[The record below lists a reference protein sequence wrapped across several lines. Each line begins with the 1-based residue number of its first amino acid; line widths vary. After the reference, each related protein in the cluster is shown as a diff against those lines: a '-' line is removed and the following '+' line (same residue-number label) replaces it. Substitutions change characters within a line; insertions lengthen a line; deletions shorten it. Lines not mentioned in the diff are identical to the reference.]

1 MKKNRY
7 FDLKKNHFI
16 LSEIGIICSLLFL
29 IAATNINI
37 GSEKDSGITDQISI
51 VPEQII
57 DLPPVTP
64 PEKVPP
70 QKPMIFTPKPND
82 APIDIDIPDFPEF
95 GDFSEKLLVP
105 PKTDSPSE
113 DEDIVEFLPIMPT
126 IIGGQEALY
135 SKIKYPKIAQ
145 NIGIEGRV
153 HVQFIIDKQGR
164 VTDPEI
170 IRGVHPELDA
180 EVLRVIK
187 LVRFSP
193 GVQNGVLVKVKM
205 VQSVNF
211 KLKR

>member
-29 IAATNINI
+29 IAATNVNI
-37 GSEKDSGITDQISI
+37 GSEKDSGILEQPSI
-51 VPEQII
+51 DPARII

-64 PEKVPP
+64 PEKVAP

-82 APIDIDIPDFPEF
+82 TPIDIDIPDFPDF
-95 GDFSEKLLVP
+95 GDFADRLPVP
-105 PKTDSPSE
+105 PKTETSD
-113 DEDIVEFLPIMPT
+113 DEDIVDFLPIMPT

-135 SKIKYPKIAQ
+135 SKIKYPKVAQ

>member
-29 IAATNINI
+29 IAATNVNM
-37 GSEKDSGITDQISI
+37 GSENDSGILDQTS
-51 VPEQII
+51 VDPEKII

-64 PEKVPP
+64 PEKVAP
-70 QKPMIFTPKPND
+70 QRPMIFTPKPND
-82 APIDIDIPDFPEF
+82 TPLDIDIPDFPDF
-95 GDFSEKLLVP
+95 GDFTDRLPVP
-105 PKTDSPSE
+105 PKAETTD
-113 DEDIVEFLPIMPT
+113 DDDIVEFLPVMPT

-153 HVQFIIDKQGR
+153 HVQFIIDKQGK
-164 VTDPEI
+164 VINPEI
-170 IRGVHPELDA
+170 IRGVHPDLDA

-193 GVQNGVLVKVKM
+193 GVQNGTLVKVKM

>member
-29 IAATNINI
+29 IAATNVNI
-37 GSEKDSGITDQISI
+37 GSEKDSGILEQPSI
-51 VPEQII
+51 DPARII

-64 PEKVPP
+64 PEKV
-70 QKPMIFTPKPND
+70 
-82 APIDIDIPDFPEF
+82 
-95 GDFSEKLLVP
+95 
-105 PKTDSPSE
+105 
-113 DEDIVEFLPIMPT
+113 
-126 IIGGQEALY
+126 
-135 SKIKYPKIAQ
+135 AQ

>member
-7 FDLKKNHFI
+7 FDLKKNHFV

-29 IAATNINI
+29 IAATNVNI
-37 GSEKDSGITDQISI
+37 GSENDSGILDQTS
-51 VPEQII
+51 VDPEKII

-64 PEKVPP
+64 PEKVAP
-70 QKPMIFTPKPND
+70 QRPMIFTPKPND
-82 APIDIDIPDFPEF
+82 TPLDIDIPDFPDF
-95 GDFSEKLLVP
+95 GDFTDRLPVP
-105 PKTDSPSE
+105 PKAETTD
-113 DEDIVEFLPIMPT
+113 DDDIVEFLPVMPT

-153 HVQFIIDKQGR
+153 HVQFIIDKQGK
-164 VTDPEI
+164 VIDPEI

-193 GVQNGVLVKVKM
+193 GVQNGSLVKVKM

>member
-29 IAATNINI
+29 IAATNVNI
-37 GSEKDSGITDQISI
+37 GSENDSDILDQIS
-51 VPEQII
+51 VDPEQII

-64 PEKVPP
+64 PEKVAP

-82 APIDIDIPDFPEF
+82 TPMDIDIPDFPDF
-95 GDFSEKLLVP
+95 GDFADRIPVP
-105 PKTDSPSE
+105 PKTETTD
-113 DEDIVEFLPIMPT
+113 DDDIVEFLPIMPT

-153 HVQFIIDKQGR
+153 HVQFIIDKQGK
-164 VTDPEI
+164 VIDPEI

-193 GVQNGVLVKVKM
+193 GVQNGTLVKVKM

>member
-29 IAATNINI
+29 IAATNVNI
-37 GSEKDSGITDQISI
+37 GSENDSGILDQTS
-51 VPEQII
+51 VDPEKII

-64 PEKVPP
+64 PEKVAP
-70 QKPMIFTPKPND
+70 QRPMIFTPKPND
-82 APIDIDIPDFPEF
+82 TPLDIDIPDFPDF
-95 GDFSEKLLVP
+95 GDFTDRLPVP
-105 PKTDSPSE
+105 PKAETTD
-113 DEDIVEFLPIMPT
+113 DDDIVEFLPIMPT

-153 HVQFIIDKQGR
+153 HVQFIIDKQGK
-164 VTDPEI
+164 VINPEI

-193 GVQNGVLVKVKM
+193 GVQNGTLVKVKM

>member
-29 IAATNINI
+29 IAATNVNI
-37 GSEKDSGITDQISI
+37 GSENDSGILDQTS
-51 VPEQII
+51 VDPEKII

-64 PEKVPP
+64 PEKVAP
-70 QKPMIFTPKPND
+70 QRPMIFTPKPND
-82 APIDIDIPDFPEF
+82 TPLDIDIPDFPDF
-95 GDFSEKLLVP
+95 GDFTDRLPVP
-105 PKTDSPSE
+105 PKAETTD
-113 DEDIVEFLPIMPT
+113 DDDIVEFLPIMPT

-153 HVQFIIDKQGR
+153 HVQFIIDKQGK
-164 VTDPEI
+164 VIDPEI

-193 GVQNGVLVKVKM
+193 GVQNGTLVKVKM

>member
-29 IAATNINI
+29 IAATNVNI
-37 GSEKDSGITDQISI
+37 GSENDSGILDQTS
-51 VPEQII
+51 VDPEKII

-64 PEKVPP
+64 PEKVAP
-70 QKPMIFTPKPND
+70 QRPMIFTPKPND
-82 APIDIDIPDFPEF
+82 TPLDIDIPDFP
-95 GDFSEKLLVP
+95 DFDDFTDRLPVP
-105 PKTDSPSE
+105 PKAETTD
-113 DEDIVEFLPIMPT
+113 DDDIVEFLPVMPT

-153 HVQFIIDKQGR
+153 HVQFIIDKQGK
-164 VTDPEI
+164 VIDPKI

-193 GVQNGVLVKVKM
+193 GVQNGTLVKVKM

>member
-29 IAATNINI
+29 IAATNVNM
-37 GSEKDSGITDQISI
+37 GFENDSGILDQTS
-51 VPEQII
+51 VDPEKII

-64 PEKVPP
+64 PEKVAP
-70 QKPMIFTPKPND
+70 QRPMIFTPKPND
-82 APIDIDIPDFPEF
+82 TPLDIDIPDFPDF
-95 GDFSEKLLVP
+95 GDFTDRLPVP
-105 PKTDSPSE
+105 PKAETTD
-113 DEDIVEFLPIMPT
+113 DDDIVEFLPIMPT

-153 HVQFIIDKQGR
+153 HVQFIIDKQGK
-164 VTDPEI
+164 VIDPEI
-170 IRGVHPELDA
+170 IRGVHPDLDA

-193 GVQNGVLVKVKM
+193 GVQNGTLVKVKM

>member
-29 IAATNINI
+29 IAATNVNI
-37 GSEKDSGITDQISI
+37 GSENDSGILDQTS
-51 VPEQII
+51 VDPEQII
-57 DLPPVTP
+57 HLPPVTP
-64 PEKVPP
+64 PEKVAP
-70 QKPMIFTPKPND
+70 QRPMIFTPKPND
-82 APIDIDIPDFPEF
+82 TPLDIDIPDFPDF
-95 GDFSEKLLVP
+95 GDFTNRLPVP
-105 PKTDSPSE
+105 PKAETTD
-113 DEDIVEFLPIMPT
+113 DEDIVDFLPIMPT

-153 HVQFIIDKQGR
+153 HVQFIIDKQGK
-164 VTDPEI
+164 VIDPEI

-193 GVQNGVLVKVKM
+193 GVQNGTLVKVKM

>member
-29 IAATNINI
+29 IAATNVNI
-37 GSEKDSGITDQISI
+37 GSENDSGILDQTS
-51 VPEQII
+51 VDPEKII

-64 PEKVPP
+64 PEKVAP
-70 QKPMIFTPKPND
+70 QRPMIFTPKPND
-82 APIDIDIPDFPEF
+82 TPLDIDIPDFPDF
-95 GDFSEKLLVP
+95 GDFTDRLTVP
-105 PKTDSPSE
+105 PKAETTD
-113 DEDIVEFLPIMPT
+113 DDDIVEFLPVMPT

-153 HVQFIIDKQGR
+153 HVQFIIDKQGK
-164 VTDPEI
+164 VIDPEI

-193 GVQNGVLVKVKM
+193 GVQNGTLVKVKM

>member
-29 IAATNINI
+29 IAATNVNI
-37 GSEKDSGITDQISI
+37 GSENDSGILDQTS
-51 VPEQII
+51 VDPEKII

-64 PEKVPP
+64 PEKVAP
-70 QKPMIFTPKPND
+70 QRPMIFTPKPND
-82 APIDIDIPDFPEF
+82 TPLDIDIPDFPDF
-95 GDFSEKLLVP
+95 GDFTDRLPVP
-105 PKTDSPSE
+105 PKSETTD
-113 DEDIVEFLPIMPT
+113 DDDIVEFLPIMPT

-153 HVQFIIDKQGR
+153 HVQFIIDKQGK
-164 VTDPEI
+164 VIDPEI
-170 IRGVHPELDA
+170 IRGVHPDLDA

-193 GVQNGVLVKVKM
+193 GVQNGTLVKVKM

>member
-29 IAATNINI
+29 IAATNVNM
-37 GSEKDSGITDQISI
+37 GSENDSGILDQTS
-51 VPEQII
+51 VDPEKII

-64 PEKVPP
+64 PEKVAP
-70 QKPMIFTPKPND
+70 QRPMIFTPKPND
-82 APIDIDIPDFPEF
+82 TPLDIDIPDFPDF
-95 GDFSEKLLVP
+95 GDFTDRLPVP
-105 PKTDSPSE
+105 PKAETTD
-113 DEDIVEFLPIMPT
+113 DDDIVEFLPIMPT

-153 HVQFIIDKQGR
+153 HVQFIIDKQGK
-164 VTDPEI
+164 VIDPEI
-170 IRGVHPELDA
+170 IRGVHPDLDA

-193 GVQNGVLVKVKM
+193 GVQNGTLVKVKM

>member
-29 IAATNINI
+29 IAATNVNI
-37 GSEKDSGITDQISI
+37 GSENDSGILDQTS
-51 VPEQII
+51 VDPEKII

-64 PEKVPP
+64 PEKVAP
-70 QKPMIFTPKPND
+70 QRPMIFTPKPND
-82 APIDIDIPDFPEF
+82 TPLDIDIPDFPDF
-95 GDFSEKLLVP
+95 GDFTDRLPVP
-105 PKTDSPSE
+105 PKAETTD
-113 DEDIVEFLPIMPT
+113 DDDIVEFLPVMPT

-153 HVQFIIDKQGR
+153 HVQFIIDKQGK
-164 VTDPEI
+164 VINPEI
-170 IRGVHPELDA
+170 IRGVHPDLDA

-193 GVQNGVLVKVKM
+193 GVQNGTLVKVKM

>member
-29 IAATNINI
+29 IAATNVNI
-37 GSEKDSGITDQISI
+37 GSENDSDILDQIS
-51 VPEQII
+51 VDPEQII

-64 PEKVPP
+64 PEKVAP

-82 APIDIDIPDFPEF
+82 TPMDIDIPDFPEF
-95 GDFSEKLLVP
+95 GDFNDRIPVP
-105 PKTDSPSE
+105 PKTETTD
-113 DEDIVEFLPIMPT
+113 DDDIVEFLPIMPT

-153 HVQFIIDKQGR
+153 HVQFIIDKQGK
-164 VTDPEI
+164 VIDPEI

-193 GVQNGVLVKVKM
+193 GVQNGTLVKVKM

>member
-29 IAATNINI
+29 IAATNVNI
-37 GSEKDSGITDQISI
+37 GSENDSGILDQTS
-51 VPEQII
+51 VDPEKII

-64 PEKVPP
+64 PEKVAP
-70 QKPMIFTPKPND
+70 QRPMIFTPKPND
-82 APIDIDIPDFPEF
+82 TPLDIDIPDFPDF
-95 GDFSEKLLVP
+95 GDFTDRLPVP
-105 PKTDSPSE
+105 PKAETTD
-113 DEDIVEFLPIMPT
+113 DDDIVEFLPIMPT

-153 HVQFIIDKQGR
+153 HVQFIIDKQGK
-164 VTDPEI
+164 VIDPEI
-170 IRGVHPELDA
+170 IRGVHPDLDA

-193 GVQNGVLVKVKM
+193 GVQNGTLVKVKM

>member
-1 MKKNRY
+1 
-7 FDLKKNHFI
+7 
-16 LSEIGIICSLLFL
+16 
-29 IAATNINI
+29 
-37 GSEKDSGITDQISI
+37 
-51 VPEQII
+51 
-57 DLPPVTP
+57 
-64 PEKVPP
+64 
-70 QKPMIFTPKPND
+70 
-82 APIDIDIPDFPEF
+82 
-95 GDFSEKLLVP
+95 
-105 PKTDSPSE
+105 
-113 DEDIVEFLPIMPT
+113 MPT

-153 HVQFIIDKQGR
+153 HVQFIIDKQGK
-164 VTDPEI
+164 VIDPEI

-193 GVQNGVLVKVKM
+193 GVQNGTLVKVKM

>member
-29 IAATNINI
+29 IAATNVNI
-37 GSEKDSGITDQISI
+37 GSENDSDILDQIS
-51 VPEQII
+51 VDPEQII

-64 PEKVPP
+64 PEKVAP
-70 QKPMIFTPKPND
+70 QKPMIFAPKPND
-82 APIDIDIPDFPEF
+82 TPIDIDIPDFPDF
-95 GDFSEKLLVP
+95 GDFADRIPVP
-105 PKTDSPSE
+105 PKTETTD
-113 DEDIVEFLPIMPT
+113 DDDIVEFLPIMPT

-153 HVQFIIDKQGR
+153 HVQFIIDKQGK
-164 VTDPEI
+164 VIDPEI

-193 GVQNGVLVKVKM
+193 GVQNGTLVKVKM